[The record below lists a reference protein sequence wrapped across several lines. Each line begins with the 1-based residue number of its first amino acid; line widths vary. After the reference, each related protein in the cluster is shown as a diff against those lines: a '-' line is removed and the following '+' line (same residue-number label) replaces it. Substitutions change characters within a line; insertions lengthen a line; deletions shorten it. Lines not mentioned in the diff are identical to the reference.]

1 MKKTILLIAACILTT
16 VCPAQT
22 IVHSRLGTAVKANDG
37 SLTITNVDKRQNFTG
52 DASTHE
58 PDINSPKSA
67 NIHPNG
73 KKYYINSLEGCAT
86 VVFEMGTNRKL
97 KTIHHKC
104 DPSKD
109 ALWSKPSELY
119 PFTHYTENLNTF
131 GGKPVEGCFS
141 HNGRYFWVPYYR
153 RTFDINAQDPSALAV
168 IDTETDEIV
177 LLMETG
183 PLPKMITA
191 SHDGK
196 YVAVTHWGN
205 NTVGLIRVD
214 SDNPRDWHHERLL
227 VVDYVLPLNFSM
239 KTHVD
244 RDSDSGYCLRGTV
257 FTPDDKYLLVGCM
270 GNSGGIAVFDMQ
282 NMEYLGRL
290 QGMRANVRHL
300 VIKNGYLYLS
310 INKAGYVQRLP
321 LEKFLDAARHIN
333 GKVGTVG
340 GWEECKVGDGART
353 IEISPSGNY
362 VFAAC
367 NLASEV
373 WVVDTRNM
381 QAIAHIPCDSYPV
394 GLDISRDGK
403 WIIVTSQGRKNGG
416 GNAVNIY
423 KVDYSTTE
431 PNMNDSVKPLAY
443 QVEQTDSANAAVG
456 MAGNSTPDIS
466 TVVSSLWLWGSTA
479 AVALLGTIFLVRRKT
494 SKSS

>member
-1 MKKTILLIAACILTT
+1 
-16 VCPAQT
+16 
-22 IVHSRLGTAVKANDG
+22 
-37 SLTITNVDKRQNFTG
+37 
-52 DASTHE
+52 
-58 PDINSPKSA
+58 
-67 NIHPNG
+67 
-73 KKYYINSLEGCAT
+73 
-86 VVFEMGTNRKL
+86 
-97 KTIHHKC
+97 
-104 DPSKD
+104 
-109 ALWSKPSELY
+109 
-119 PFTHYTENLNTF
+119 
-131 GGKPVEGCFS
+131 
-141 HNGRYFWVPYYR
+141 
-153 RTFDINAQDPSALAV
+153 
-168 IDTETDEIV
+168 
-177 LLMETG
+177 
-183 PLPKMITA
+183 MITA

-443 QVEQTDSANAAVG
+443 QVVQTDSANAAVG

-466 TVVSSLWLWGSTA
+466 TVVSSPWLWGSTA